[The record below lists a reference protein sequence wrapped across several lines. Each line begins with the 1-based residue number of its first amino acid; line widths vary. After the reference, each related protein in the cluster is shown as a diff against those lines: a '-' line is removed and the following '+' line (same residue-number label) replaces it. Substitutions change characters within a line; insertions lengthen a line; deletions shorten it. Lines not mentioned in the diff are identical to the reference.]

1 MVFVYTLSIFLSAFL
16 LFMVQPMVGRIFLP
30 LVGGAPAAW
39 NTCMFFF
46 QLLLLGGYA
55 YTHIAFARLK
65 TGSQMLL
72 HLAFAVGAALT
83 LPVVYRGSGAV
94 PEEPALWLL
103 LQLILTAGL
112 PFLFLSATSPMLQ
125 KWFSLSNHA
134 RAANPFFLYAA
145 SNCGSLAALLAYPIL
160 IEPSLGLQEQAELW
174 KYGFYVLVVLMA
186 GCAMLLRRRSE
197 KQVITEES
205 SAAAA
210 GGETLDHGDAA
221 ASEAFAASEGKK
233 SEVCDRAD
241 TAVSTGRERVWRWIT
256 AAAVPSSLLL
266 AVTGFLTRDVA
277 PVPLLWVVPLMLYLI
292 TWILAF
298 SEWFSLSTRL
308 IRGAATAGALV
319 FLPLYFLDGTFGVE
333 IGLPAHLFVLFSFS
347 LLCHRYLSE
356 TRPSASEL
364 TAFYLWLS
372 VGGVVG
378 GMFNSLLAPLL
389 FSSLTEYPLA
399 ILAGIYFLQKT
410 GKENDDEAVLQ
421 VDGEAAGEAA
431 GRNRFA
437 ARRSLLTAAAFSLPF
452 AALIYLIFEIPLQ
465 NWLLK
470 LAFYMTIDCSDGI
483 MQSMMALVA
492 DYQVG
497 IQFWLC
503 FLSSGIAYFIV
514 SREVRIQKVF
524 FFAMVML
531 LLFVGWVGKKDP
543 VIFHSRNF
551 FGTKEVIA
559 THKGALHQLVHG
571 DTIHGAQSYIPALKR
586 EPLAYYHRQGPVGDI
601 FALPVAQKENLK
613 VCVLGLGPGN
623 AAAWARPGNSF
634 TFIEIDP
641 EIAQIARDPAL
652 FSFLADSPARI
663 DVIIGDGRLKM
674 QQLPDGAFDMIIL
687 AAFSS
692 DSIPVHLLTV
702 EAIQIYLSKLA
713 PGGIIVANLS
723 NRYLDLASLIAVTA
737 KKCGLECTGVSD
749 HVFDATAGAN
759 FMRMPSIYAVMARPG
774 TELPAAKAPYR
785 LKWEKLRARAGV
797 EAWTDDFHSLFALF
811 HLDALEF
818 NAD

>member
-1 MVFVYTLSIFLSAFL
+1 MVFIYTISIFLSAFL

-55 YTHIAFARLK
+55 YTHLAFARLK
-65 TGSQMLL
+65 SGSQMLL
-72 HLAFAVGAALT
+72 HLIFAVGAALT
-83 LPVVYRGSGAV
+83 LPIAYRGGASV
-94 PEEPALWLL
+94 PEDPALWLL
-103 LQLILTAGL
+103 LQLMLTAGL

-145 SNCGSLAALLAYPIL
+145 SNCGSLAALLAYPVF
-160 IEPSLGLQEQAELW
+160 IEPNLSLHDQATFW
-174 KYGFYVLVVLMA
+174 KYGFYLLALLMA
-186 GCAMLLRRRSE
+186 GCAVLLRRRSE
-197 KQVITEES
+197 KQTVTENF
-205 SAAAA
+205 SAAPVGAEA
-210 GGETLDHGDAA
+210 GDRAKSAVSETKETAPADPA
-221 ASEAFAASEGKK
+221 
-233 SEVCDRAD
+233 CDRA
-241 TAVSTGRERVWRWIT
+241 TSAAPGQEQIWCWIT

-277 PVPLLWVVPLMLYLI
+277 PVPLLWVVPLMLYLV

-298 SEWFSLSTRL
+298 SEWFRLPTRL
-308 IRGAATAGALV
+308 IRGAAGVGALI
-319 FLPLYFLDGTFGVE
+319 FLPLYFLDGTFGIE

-347 LLCHRYLSE
+347 LLCHRYLAE
-356 TRPSASEL
+356 TRPAASEL

-389 FSSLTEYPLA
+389 FSNLTEYPFA
-399 ILAGIYFLQKT
+399 MLAGIYFLQKT
-410 GKENDDEAVLQ
+410 GEENSVGAKLPADREVS
-421 VDGEAAGEAA
+421 DGPAGQ
-431 GRNRFA
+431 NRLEN
-437 ARRSLLTAAAFSLPF
+437 RRSLFAAAAFSLPF
-452 AALIYLIFEIPLQ
+452 AALIYLIFEIPLKT
-465 NWLLK
+465 WLLK
-470 LAFYMTIDCSDGI
+470 LAFYLAIDCSEGP
-483 MQSMMALVA
+483 MQRMITFVT

-497 IQFWLC
+497 VQFWLC
-503 FLSSGIAYFIV
+503 LFASGAAYFMFI
-514 SREVRIQKVF
+514 REVRIRQVA
-524 FFAMVML
+524 FFALVML
-531 LLFVGWVGKKDP
+531 LLFVGRVGKKDP

-559 THKGALHQLVHG
+559 THRGTLHQLVHG

-641 EIAQIARDPAL
+641 EIVQVARDPAL
-652 FSFLADSPARI
+652 FTFLADSPAESN
-663 DVIIGDGRLKM
+663 VVIGDGRLKM
-674 QQLPDGAFDMIIL
+674 QQLPDGAFDIIIL

-692 DSIPVHLLTV
+692 DSIPVHLITL
-702 EAIQIYLSKLA
+702 EAMRIYLSKLA
-713 PGGIIVANLS
+713 PDGIIVANLS
-723 NRYLDLASLIAVTA
+723 NRYLDLASLAATTA
-737 KKCGLECTGVSD
+737 EKCGLECVGVSD
-749 HVFDATAGAN
+749 HVFDAAAGEN

-774 TELPAAKAPYR
+774 TQLPATKAPYR

-797 EAWTDDFHSLFALF
+797 EPWTDDFHSLFTLF
-811 HLDALEF
+811 HLDALQF

>member
-103 LQLILTAGL
+103 LQLVLTAGL

-160 IEPSLGLQEQAELW
+160 IEPSLGLREQAELW
-174 KYGFYVLVVLMA
+174 KYGFYVLVLLMA
-186 GCAMLLRRRSE
+186 GCAMLLRWRAE
-197 KQVITEES
+197 NQVVTEWS
-205 SAAAA
+205 S
-210 GGETLDHGDAA
+210 
-221 ASEAFAASEGKK
+221 
-233 SEVCDRAD
+233 
-241 TAVSTGRERVWRWIT
+241 AVSTGRERVWRWIM

-298 SEWFSLSTRL
+298 SEWFRLPTPL
-308 IRGAATAGALV
+308 IRGAAGAGALV

-333 IGLPAHLFVLFSFS
+333 VGLPAHLFVLFSFS
-347 LLCHRYLSE
+347 LLCHRYLAE

-410 GKENDDEAVLQ
+410 GKENDDEADLQ

-431 GRNRFA
+431 GRNRFT

-470 LAFYMTIDCSDGI
+470 LAFYLTIDCSDGI

-514 SREVRIQKVF
+514 SREVRFQKVF

-749 HVFDATAGAN
+749 HVFDAAAGAN